1 MDRLAEQVVIW
12 HNRHPLAKRITIY
25 DVHTIGVVAL
35 PFMRSGPAAGHG
47 GQGHAADPRGPI
59 EPVLTDEISPESLA
73 AAWDDESTVAANTN
87 AAHLDALADQE
98 IPPRKPASSGLKGL
112 LERLAFWRRGSG
124 ANQYEAHGGQIWP
137 AFSERFVA
145 GLSPKTIARFAQKQ
159 GYSTQPGDATWPL
172 RIVSMD
178 DDLMSRGGASS
189 GGAWPFEL
197 YLMSAAI
204 DAGRSRSRV
213 LIGRGGQ
220 QAQILGGRCL
230 SGPRLAVVGLLTLS
244 LMGFGTALLIPGLI
258 VKKSSRSAAA
268 EEVVMAASAASA
280 NGSTESSASA
290 SASAPAS
297 AASAATIDHAAAAA
311 SEAEGHADTAP
322 STAQATTATA
332 SAPALKALAAPA
344 LDLAASAAAQREAM
358 AAAAA
363 AAEAAKSSGG
373 KPSAAEADAEAGI
386 DKNAPRPDIR
396 PLIVKPIPGRS
407 ARPLLAPP
415 GASTAAGSEATE
427 GDKAESNSG
436 AASDKAGK
444 ALKPADKDKE
454 KDKDSAAAKAG
465 SKKAAAGKEP
475 SPAEPSDGKNS
486 AATPT
491 GSAAS
496 KLEGP
501 AAARVASMAKK
512 PVVALVGPVSAN
524 KAEAEA
530 TLERMRTLVAPTQS
544 GRSPMQ
550 AQVFQTPE
558 GYRPALWPF
567 ASREEAQLINATLVA
582 RGMRTRAVD
591 F

>member
-47 GQGHAADPRGPI
+47 GHAHGADPRGPI

-98 IPPRKPASSGLKGL
+98 SPPRKPASSGIKGL
-112 LERLAFWRRGSG
+112 LERLAFWRRGAG
-124 ANQYEAHGGQIWP
+124 TGQHDAHGGQIWP

-145 GLSPKTIARFAQKQ
+145 GLSPKSVARFAQKQ

-178 DDLMSRGGASS
+178 DDMMSRGGASS

-204 DAGRSRSRV
+204 DAGSSRSRV
-213 LIGRGGQ
+213 LVGRGGQ
-220 QAQILGGRCL
+220 QAQILGRRCL
-230 SGPRLAVVGLLTLS
+230 SAPRLAVVGLMSLS
-244 LMGFGTALLIPGLI
+244 LLGFGTALLIPGLI
-258 VKKSSRSAAA
+258 VKKSSHSAAAA
-268 EEVVMAASAASA
+268 EEVVASASAASA
-280 NGSTESSASA
+280 VAKTGPSVAASSSSA
-290 SASAPAS
+290 
-297 AASAATIDHAAAAA
+297 AAELAAAAA
-311 SEAEGHADTAP
+311 SEVQPEAEAAP
-322 STAQATTATA
+322 SAEAKA
-332 SAPALKALAAPA
+332 SAPALGAIAAPA
-344 LDLAASAAAQREAM
+344 LDLAASAAAQRVAI

-373 KPSAAEADAEAGI
+373 KSSAAEAEAEAGI

-396 PLIVKPIPGRS
+396 PMIVKPIPGRS

-415 GASTAAGSEATE
+415 GASDASGSEAAE
-427 GDKAESNSG
+427 GD
-436 AASDKAGK
+436 K
-444 ALKPADKDKE
+444 ALKPAE
-454 KDKDSAAAKAG
+454 KDTAAAKAG
-465 SKKAAAGKEP
+465 GKKSPLDKEP
-475 SPAEPSDGKNS
+475 SPNEPSDSKKAVANLASG
-486 AATPT
+486 A
-491 GSAAS
+491 GSAGSSS

-501 AAARVASMAKK
+501 AAARVASLAKK